1 MQPYKSSI
9 KTGKKDTLG
18 KGAKGTA
25 AKKMPKGKMLPRVAP
40 KKGKFKVGK
49 FSNGVGVGP

>member
-1 MQPYKSSI
+1 MQPYKSKLKSGKNKSI
-9 KTGKKDTLG
+9 AR
-18 KGAKGTA
+18 GAKGTK
-25 AKKMPKGKMLPRVAP
+25 AKGLPRVAP